1 MRFTS
6 AIRFV
11 TGDIMVSHK
20 HECQSLIVNNIWLY
34 ADINAT
40 NSDMTCEMTT
50 WQSMQT
56 VPV

>member
-50 WQSMQT
+50 
-56 VPV
+56 